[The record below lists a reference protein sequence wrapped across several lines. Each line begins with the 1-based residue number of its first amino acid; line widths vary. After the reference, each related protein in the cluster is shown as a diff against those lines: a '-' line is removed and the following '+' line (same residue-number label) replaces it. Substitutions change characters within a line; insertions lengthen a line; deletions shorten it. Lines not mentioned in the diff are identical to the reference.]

1 MVERIIYTN
10 AIGKSVEL
18 NHSAPLILFNLEG
31 VEGFETD
38 VKTNKSAFND
48 GVMVSAVSVEERII
62 TINGYIYID
71 LSDLPPDPE
80 VRDTYLE
87 TEREILKREL
97 YSAFNP
103 KHRGELKIYKKTS
116 SYSASNL
123 VVNQAPI
130 FDMDYTDTN
139 ELFSF
144 SIDLIMPFP
153 YFGTENDIIEE
164 FGSEVGMIEFPVDVP
179 PEGQELT
186 VRNMEIVKNITNIG
200 DTEAPITV
208 EFKANA
214 AVKNPSVYNIY
225 TKEFIKVNRT
235 MKRGERIVVT
245 TEPGNKRVVS
255 IIDGIEEN
263 IFEQL
268 DQGSTFIHLN
278 VGENVIRYNADE
290 LLEQLEVYI
299 TYKNYYI
306 GI

>member
-1 MVERIIYTN
+1 MVERVVYTN

-31 VEGFETD
+31 IEGFETD

-48 GVMVSAVSVEERII
+48 GVMVSVVSVEERII

-87 TEREILKREL
+87 TERERLKREL

-153 YFGTENDIIEE
+153 YFGTENPIIEE
-164 FGSEVGMIEFPVDVP
+164 FGSEIGMIEFPVDVP

-186 VRNMEIVKNITNIG
+186 VRNMEIVKNIVNIG

-214 AVKNPSVYNIY
+214 VVKNPSIFNIY
-225 TKEFIKVNRT
+225 TREFIKINRT
-235 MKRGERIVVT
+235 MKNGERIVVT

-278 VGENVIRYNADE
+278 VGENAIRYNADE

>member
-31 VEGFETD
+31 IEGFETD

-62 TINGYIYID
+62 TINGYICID

-80 VRDTYLE
+80 LRDTFLE
-87 TEREILKREL
+87 TERERLKREL
-97 YSAFNP
+97 YSVFNP

-186 VRNMEIVKNITNIG
+186 VRNMEIVKNIVNVG

>member
-1 MVERIIYTN
+1 MVERVVYTN

-71 LSDLPPDPE
+71 LSDLPADPE
-80 VRDTYLE
+80 VRDTFLE
-87 TEREILKREL
+87 TEREKLKREL

-103 KHRGELKIYKKTS
+103 KHKGELKIYKKTS
-116 SYSASNL
+116 SYSADNL
-123 VVNQAPI
+123 VVVQAPI

-144 SIDLIMPFP
+144 SVDLLMPFP
-153 YFGTENDIIEE
+153 YFGTENPIIEE
-164 FGSEVGMIEFPVDVP
+164 FGSEIGMIEFPVDVP

-186 VRNMEIVKNITNIG
+186 IRNMEIVKNIVNKG

-214 AVKNPSVYNIY
+214 VVKNPSIFNIY
-225 TKEFIKVNRT
+225 TREFIKINRT
-235 MKRGERIVVT
+235 MKNGERIVVT

-278 VGENVIRYNADE
+278 VGENVIRYNADD

-299 TYKNYYI
+299 TYKNYYV
-306 GI
+306 GV

>member
-1 MVERIIYTN
+1 MVERVVYTN

-31 VEGFETD
+31 IEGFETD
-38 VKTNKSAFND
+38 IKTNKSAFND

>member
-18 NHSAPLILFNLEG
+18 NHSAPLILFNLDG

-80 VRDTYLE
+80 LRDTYLE
-87 TEREILKREL
+87 TERERLKREL

-144 SIDLIMPFP
+144 SVDLLMPFP
-153 YFGTENDIIEE
+153 YFGTESPIVEE
-164 FGSEVGMIEFPVDVP
+164 FGSEIGMIEFPMDVP

-186 VRNMEIVKNITNIG
+186 IRNMEIVKNIVNEG

-214 AVKNPSVYNIY
+214 VVKNPSIFNIY
-225 TKEFIKVNRT
+225 TREFIKINRT
-235 MKRGERIVVT
+235 MKNGERIVVT

-299 TYKNYYI
+299 TYKNYYV
-306 GI
+306 GV

>member
-1 MVERIIYTN
+1 MVEKIIYTN
-10 AIGKSVEL
+10 EVGKSVEL

-62 TINGYIYID
+62 TINGFIFID
-71 LSDLPPDPE
+71 LSELPPNPE
-80 VRDTYLE
+80 LRDTYLE
-87 TEREILKREL
+87 TEREKLKREL
-97 YSAFNP
+97 YSVFNP
-103 KHRGELKIYKKTS
+103 KYKGELKIYKKTS

-130 FDMDYTDTN
+130 FEMDYTDTN
-139 ELFSF
+139 ELFGF
-144 SIDLIMPFP
+144 SINLIMPFP

-164 FGSEVGMIEFPVDVP
+164 FGSEVGLIEFPVDVP

-186 VRNMEIVKNITNIG
+186 VRNMEIVKNIKNIG

-214 AVKNPSVYNIY
+214 AVKNPSIYNIY
-225 TKEFIKVNRT
+225 TKEFIKLNRT
-235 MKRGERIVVT
+235 MKRGERILVT

-268 DQGSTFIHLN
+268 DQGSTFIHLK

>member
-1 MVERIIYTN
+1 MVERVVYTN

-31 VEGFETD
+31 IEGFETD

-71 LSDLPPDPE
+71 LSDLPSDPE

-87 TEREILKREL
+87 TERERLKREL

-144 SIDLIMPFP
+144 SVDLIMPFP
-153 YFGTENDIIEE
+153 YFGTENVITEE
-164 FGSEVGMIEFPVDVP
+164 FGSEVGMIEFPLEVP

-186 VRNMEIVKNITNIG
+186 VRNMETVKNIINIG
-200 DTEAPITV
+200 DTDSFITV
-208 EFKANA
+208 KFVANA
-214 AVKNPSVYNIY
+214 KVENPSIFNIY
-225 TKEFIKVNRT
+225 TKEFIKINRI
-235 MKRGERIVVT
+235 MQRGETIIVT

>member
-31 VEGFETD
+31 IEGFETD

-71 LSDLPPDPE
+71 LYDIPPDPE

-87 TEREILKREL
+87 TERERLKREL

>member
-144 SIDLIMPFP
+144 SVDLIMPFP

>member
-80 VRDTYLE
+80 LRDTYLE
-87 TEREILKREL
+87 TERERLKREL

-123 VVNQAPI
+123 VVNQAPV
-130 FDMDYTDTN
+130 FDMDYTDSN

-186 VRNMEIVKNITNIG
+186 VRNMEIVKNIVNIG

-225 TKEFIKVNRT
+225 TKEFIKINRT

-245 TEPGNKRVVS
+245 TEPGNKRVIS

-268 DQGSTFIHLN
+268 DQGSTFIHLI